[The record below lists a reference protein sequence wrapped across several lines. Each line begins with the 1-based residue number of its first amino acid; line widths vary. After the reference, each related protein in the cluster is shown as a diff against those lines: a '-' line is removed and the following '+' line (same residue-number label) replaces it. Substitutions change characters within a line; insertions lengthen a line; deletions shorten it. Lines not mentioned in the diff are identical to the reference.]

1 MKVLRWR
8 QLEVSLLS
16 TVVEFDGKWS
26 GDQGRRNWDERES
39 VEMKVVHGV
48 CHEHEH
54 ECRQKSVVI
63 KLMSLKVRVMEAAAV
78 MAAIVNDDD
87 EH

>member
-1 MKVLRWR
+1 M
-8 QLEVSLLS
+8 
-16 TVVEFDGKWS
+16 G
-26 GDQGRRNWDERES
+26 
-39 VEMKVVHGV
+39 VVHGV

-54 ECRQKSVVI
+54 ECRQKSVK

-78 MAAIVNDDD
+78 MAIIVDNND